1 MRKFFVRPDMRRDE
15 GLSMPELTV
24 TMLVMSVVL
33 AGLATLFI
41 GSLNTAVGTQAR
53 LEEVSD
59 ARIAVSSMGRTLRT
73 AILPSQLYDSA
84 STASA
89 AFIQAEP
96 RAISFY
102 ANVDNVN
109 NAVGPTRV
117 RYWIDSAGVLYE
129 SKQVPTPVHR
139 VSPGSTTARRA
150 GLRDADPEADR
161 PRGPERVDADLHVL
175 RPAGEPAHR
184 FHADRHAD
192 GAGRRDRHR
201 AHRPASAGRG
211 KRFHVHAARGAAEP
225 RRRRAGRGLTWTG

>member
-1 MRKFFVRPDMRRDE
+1 MSTVLRRLRRDD
-15 GLSMPELTV
+15 GVSMPELMV

-41 GSLNTAVGTQAR
+41 GSLKTAVGTQAR

-89 AFIQAEP
+89 AFISADP

-117 RYWIDSAGVLYE
+117 RYWVDSAGVMYE
-129 SKQVPTPVHR
+129 SKQVPDARAPGVTRFDYCTPGPGCTTLTQKPIARGV
-139 VSPGSTTARRA
+139 PTGSTPIFTYYDQLGNQLTGCTLSATQMEQV
-150 GLRDADPEADR
+150 DAIDIVLTVQR
-161 PRGPERVDADLHVL
+161 PRVAGNGSTYTLRVALPNHDAVVQ
-175 RPAGEPAHR
+175 GE
-184 FHADRHAD
+184 D
-192 GAGRRDRHR
+192 
-201 AHRPASAGRG
+201 
-211 KRFHVHAARGAAEP
+211 
-225 RRRRAGRGLTWTG
+225 